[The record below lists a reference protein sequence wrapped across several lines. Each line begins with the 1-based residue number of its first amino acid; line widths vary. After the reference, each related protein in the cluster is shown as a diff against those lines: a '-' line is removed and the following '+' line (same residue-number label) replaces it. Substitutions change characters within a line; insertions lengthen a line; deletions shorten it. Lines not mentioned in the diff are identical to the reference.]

1 MWSLGLAAYVQGTW
15 TPKHGLGVSISTVWQ
30 LPAMVSSHDGSDAVV
45 SVSNWPM
52 GWRGEVMYHV
62 GISERSRAGVRL
74 GLSHVPF
81 DFVWRGDQQPLGTF
95 GNPGGK
101 AVGLPMTGW
110 EAAAL
115 SGEVQT
121 AVCKRGNW
129 LLTGTAGAGIAFGS
143 GPSSFAWRVDRPDG
157 ALPEMFRVAAEF
169 NARRSAMPFLRT
181 SVAVERILK
190 GQNRLVMGIG
200 GTWGL
205 SSRALE
211 GTYHVHSSAQGIQQG
226 VFSSAMST
234 LDWHMGYVFTWGYPK
249 VPKRWRG

>member
-1 MWSLGLAAYVQGTW
+1 
-15 TPKHGLGVSISTVWQ
+15 
-30 LPAMVSSHDGSDAVV
+30 
-45 SVSNWPM
+45 
-52 GWRGEVMYHV
+52 
-62 GISERSRAGVRL
+62 
-74 GLSHVPF
+74 
-81 DFVWRGDQQPLGTF
+81 
-95 GNPGGK
+95 
-101 AVGLPMTGW
+101 
-110 EAAAL
+110 
-115 SGEVQT
+115 
-121 AVCKRGNW
+121 
-129 LLTGTAGAGIAFGS
+129 
-143 GPSSFAWRVDRPDG
+143 
-157 ALPEMFRVAAEF
+157 
-169 NARRSAMPFLRT
+169 MPFLRT